1 MVVAIP
7 LQGIAAQFLKKL
19 QNKQMKIRGWFS
31 LKTGYIQLIV
41 LLDRRTK
48 LMSEMLSNI
57 KRYRISVEPSYTC
70 TDIIS
75 RLASR

>member
-31 LKTGYIQLIV
+31 LKTRHIQLIV

-57 KRYRISVEPSYTC
+57 KRYRISVESPYTC
-70 TDIIS
+70 TDNIS